1 MTRSE
6 YFERWAE
13 LHGGLDPRTSIP
25 VQGWLTVTYVLA
37 KPLVLLRM
45 SPNAVTMLGMLAS
58 LLMIGITTI
67 MWFVRLEG
75 RIDRTIERQAW
86 FEAETRRD
94 QARNAQAL
102 SELKEAIKNENG
114 KTQAAVDRV
123 LTYLLERNRGVQ

>member
-1 MTRSE
+1 MVDDGKGEEPMTGSMEPLKRRVG
-6 YFERWAE
+6 FRWD
-13 LHGGLDPRTSIP
+13 G
-25 VQGWLTVTYVLA
+25 VVTLGNVL
-37 KPLVLLRM
+37 
-45 SPNAVTMLGMLAS
+45 TMLGMLAS
-58 LLMIGITTI
+58 LLMIGIMTI